1 MNGYLSILILII
13 LVSFIVYNFYK
24 DFLIWSNTG
33 SIIEGNTNPNYQQYN
48 VETSGTPDK
57 TMTEEDCKS
66 YANSKSS
73 VNWYTD
79 STNPSNWSD
88 RPTGCVEHTN
98 RVFFNTKDT
107 THNCGYST
115 FGCIK
120 KVNPAVTQS
129 YIEVTSGKGGT
140 TNTSLTEPECKKYA
154 SDNNLAVGSWIN
166 NDNPKG
172 CIKTGNQ
179 LRFSSGHPSYSC
191 STTNICIE
199 KVNPVVIPSGFK
211 LVSTGQ
217 PLNDI
222 TQEECKTFADKINGY
237 GFNVI
242 NEAGNPKGCMLQDG
256 TPPGSKGVYYNTG
269 GTGDCG
275 VFGVSKCVAK
285 DTVTQPATQPA
296 TQPVTQPATQPAT
309 QKTKVCKPGC
319 ARPLESHGNCK
330 TIKSNNKSLRSC
342 PYECPNPSLNNDLN
356 CKYDQD
362 CKDCGI
368 VLFDSNNLINNNIMK
383 TVLSNKNLIP
393 SDIDI
398 TVDRQG
404 NFIRIGKNIMTQLS
418 NIRNIELPTIENDDY
433 ESLGRTLTKIKQNN
447 NPNQIKISSDKL
459 LTNINNIL
467 SGTRLSNS
475 NVDWSTSKQ
484 VSQNKITGM
493 YGDNSNILMG
503 KGDKAI
509 QHHKINK
516 YSSMTGDEI
525 FEREPDGGLCLWKG
539 CEKGKGQPYDSI
551 WSVY

>member
-33 SIIEGNTNPNYQQYN
+33 SIIEGNTNPNYQQ
-48 VETSGTPDK
+48 
-57 TMTEEDCKS
+57 
-66 YANSKSS
+66 
-73 VNWYTD
+73 
-79 STNPSNWSD
+79 
-88 RPTGCVEHTN
+88 
-98 RVFFNTKDT
+98 
-107 THNCGYST
+107 
-115 FGCIK
+115 
-120 KVNPAVTQS
+120 S
-129 YIEVTSGKGGT
+129 YIEVTTGKGGT

-285 DTVTQPATQPA
+285 DTV
-296 TQPVTQPATQPAT
+296 TQPAT